1 MGFKKRI
8 SDEAEALIHK
18 LLREGV
24 RAEVI
29 AERAGVSAPTVF
41 NRKKAM
47 ARETAVAAD
56 VRDLPAP
63 RPEPIT
69 GNREELLARYRN
81 VMTKLDYATDKSAI
95 ASLEQQRDAIAAQL
109 GALNKT
115 RMAAVVSKPPAPP
128 IPNLLPPTGAD
139 DLEDEDA
146 EDPGPISQP
155 MSAPVQEK
163 PTEKRVVTM
172 ETIDAF
178 RAEVKRE
185 YDEKVQAAKSE
196 YDMMTKA
203 LERVARLID
212 DRARF

>member
-146 EDPGPISQP
+146 EDPEPISQP
-155 MSAPVQEK
+155 MPAPVQEK

>member
-47 ARETAVAAD
+47 AREKAVAAD
-56 VRDLPAP
+56 VRDLPAS

-146 EDPGPISQP
+146 EDPEPISQP
-155 MSAPVQEK
+155 MPAPVQEK